1 MSKRSAPRSTSPEGD
16 ADFLA
21 WLARWAFLT
30 SLLIIAFDVAVF
42 RNYPF
47 PEAIDGLRGAFY
59 TLSSVVLLLAS
70 LGFGFLGY
78 RVVTTRY
85 GGRTRDIYLLFL
97 PPVLLVTSVVWLLL
111 LAATG

>member
-1 MSKRSAPRSTSPEGD
+1 MSRKAELRSTSTDGD
-16 ADFLA
+16 AAFVR
-21 WLARWAFLT
+21 WLGRWALLT
-30 SLLIIAFDVAVF
+30 SVLIVAFDLAVF

-47 PEAIDGLRGAFY
+47 PGFVEGLRGAFY
-59 TLSSVVLLLAS
+59 SLTGVVLLLAS
-70 LGFGFLGY
+70 IGFGFLGY

-111 LAATG
+111 LAAAG